1 MSDSSKDDTEDND
14 DIRAVV
20 EDNVERQDSVEV
32 SSQLSVNSAFTED
45 SLNTDHS
52 EERRVVTTVRSSD
65 NTRLRSGES
74 VETSDT
80 ETDQVTTA
88 LMVTSPGS
96 DHSSLE
102 RERQEDLEVFGLQP
116 GMFSRYETDEP
127 EEGEEFFF
135 DSDLNLEAN
144 IDDNIVAAEL
154 LRPERLDTVEEVSEP
169 PSDSINSLPHDG
181 VRWPEQTSQH
191 TSLSTDQLTS
201 LNSLAT
207 EDDKEEMFSQA
218 EMEFRNSFRSLERP
232 NILRSQMSEDRS
244 LSTRENLGKKVGL
257 EPQELTYVRNPFEI
271 FNKSET
277 TQNR

>member
-1 MSDSSKDDTEDND
+1 MSDSSKDDTEDKD
-14 DIRAVV
+14 DVRAV

-116 GMFSRYETDEP
+116 GMLSRYETDEP

-154 LRPERLDTVEEVSEP
+154 LRPANYDYISEKLM
-169 PSDSINSLPHDG
+169 I
-181 VRWPEQTSQH
+181 
-191 TSLSTDQLTS
+191 
-201 LNSLAT
+201 
-207 EDDKEEMFSQA
+207 
-218 EMEFRNSFRSLERP
+218 
-232 NILRSQMSEDRS
+232 ILF
-244 LSTRENLGKKVGL
+244 T
-257 EPQELTYVRNPFEI
+257 F
-271 FNKSET
+271 
-277 TQNR
+277 